1 MCLSLLVDG
10 RVYVW
15 HRDTGVLLEI
25 LDGHGAGS
33 VNAVAWNPLNEKMF
47 ASCSDDRT
55 VRIWESPHVSLLE
68 GEDQEAVLAFEQNGK
83 GKGKG
88 KEMLTR
94 YNGEVIEGEPESV
107 PSDPRKAKV
116 KRLPPLRP
124 PRTELVEV
132 KYEVRHVANLNI
144 PKTQKSSLCLC
155 IVVRCKFCWSCTSN
169 VRSGYEPFSAVL

>member
-1 MCLSLLVDG
+1 MKALIEQV
-10 RVYVW
+10 RV
-15 HRDTGVLLEI
+15 HSIAPERL
-25 LDGHGAGS
+25 
-33 VNAVAWNPLNEKMF
+33 
-47 ASCSDDRT
+47 
-55 VRIWESPHVSLLE
+55 
-68 GEDQEAVLAFEQNGK
+68 K

-144 PKTQKSSLCLC
+144 PKTQKKLTLSLHCSMMQILL
-155 IVVRCKFCWSCTSN
+155 VLHLQR
-169 VRSGYEPFSAVL
+169 PFWL

>member
-1 MCLSLLVDG
+1 MKALIEQV
-10 RVYVW
+10 RV
-15 HRDTGVLLEI
+15 HSIAPERL
-25 LDGHGAGS
+25 
-33 VNAVAWNPLNEKMF
+33 
-47 ASCSDDRT
+47 
-55 VRIWESPHVSLLE
+55 
-68 GEDQEAVLAFEQNGK
+68 K

-144 PKTQKSSLCLC
+144 PKTQKKAHSVFAL
-155 IVVRCKFCWSCTSN
+155 
-169 VRSGYEPFSAVL
+169 